1 MLIGA
6 NVDPTQHQKRKKP
19 PIANGVLGIIIFVVT
34 EVMFFAALISSYLVL
49 RSGAVE
55 WPPWGQPRLPVLATG
70 FNTLVLLL
78 SGWVLFKAHRTFSR
92 TDGVPAAR
100 KLLGISILLGL
111 FFILFQGYEWFQL
124 IQFGLTMTS
133 STYGGLFYL
142 IIGIHALHVAAALIV
157 LSHTYAKLAPS
168 KVPQLATTEFAV
180 SQIFWYFV
188 VGVWPLLYFLVYL
201 V

>member
-34 EVMFFAALISSYLVL
+34 EVMFFAALISAYLVL
-49 RSGAVE
+49 RSGALE
-55 WPPWGQPRLPVLATG
+55 WPPWGQPRLPVLATA
-70 FNTLVLLL
+70 FNTLVLLF
-78 SGWVLFKAHRTFSR
+78 SGWVLFKAHKIFSKP
-92 TDGVPAAR
+92 DGTPTAR

-111 FFILFQGYEWFQL
+111 FFILFQGYEWIEL

-133 STYGGLFYL
+133 STYGSLFYL
-142 IIGIHALHVAAALIV
+142 IIGTHALHVAVALIV
-157 LSHTYAKLAPS
+157 LSHTYLKLAPS
-168 KVPQLATTEFAV
+168 KVSQLATTEFAV

-188 VGVWPLLYFLVYL
+188 VGVWPILYFLVYL
-201 V
+201 I